1 MRSVVAQER
10 TYWSEQI
17 TLGLVCRAKIETV
30 RLISTDYKSC
40 RRFMS
45 SVYVHHGRLDFVVT
59 FWFLI
64 EKSGKYVSI
73 DVSASGTHLDWF
85 GIGKWPCMG
94 SSGSGAVFLGLV
106 FAVFFLDLF

>member
-1 MRSVVAQER
+1 MLLGRMRSVVAQER
-10 TYWSEQI
+10 KYWSEQI
-17 TLGLVCRAKIETV
+17 TLGLVCRAIIETV

-73 DVSASGTHLDWF
+73 DVSAQFVTLVHHEHHRPLD
-85 GIGKWPCMG
+85 
-94 SSGSGAVFLGLV
+94 
-106 FAVFFLDLF
+106 DELFPSLSPINPYL